1 MISTLQKANP
11 GALCGYGFPQVFMIQ
26 IPGAPPGGFAATGSK
41 RARTADAEA
50 DVHVINPLADQR
62 WNALIARHPLASPFH
77 LTGWL
82 QALQRTYGYEPFVLT
97 SAAPGEEMN
106 NGMAFC
112 RVSSWATGSRAV
124 SLPFADHC
132 ELLVSGEAER
142 AKFLAWLQAERTP
155 QGWKYVET
163 RPLRSFPDPI
173 PGWWPQHSYCFHEL
187 DLGPSVE
194 QLFYG
199 THPNCIRRKV
209 RRAEREGLKYEV
221 GRSPELL
228 DAFYRLLL
236 ITRKRLRIL
245 PQPRS
250 WFQNLLDCMGENL
263 QIRVAR
269 KDGRP
274 IASILTL
281 KHRRS
286 VVYKYGCSNEKM
298 HKLGGM
304 PFLFWKLII
313 ESKAEGAETLDFGR
327 SDLENEGLI
336 RFKSEFGARVRK
348 LTYYRSPG
356 SEKQEAP
363 TKHSKAAGRVVSML
377 PDGISCAAGRILYR
391 HMG

>member
-1 MISTLQKANP
+1 
-11 GALCGYGFPQVFMIQ
+11 MIQ

-50 DVHVINPLADQR
+50 DVHVVNPLTDQR
-62 WNALIARHPLASPFH
+62 WDALIAQHPLASPFH
-77 LTGWL
+77 QSGWL

-97 SAAPGEEMN
+97 SAAPGEEVK

-112 RVSSWATGSRAV
+112 RVSSLITGIRAV

-132 ELLVSGEAER
+132 EPLVNSEAER
-142 AKFLAWLQAERTP
+142 VRFMAWLHAERARRR
-155 QGWKYVET
+155 WRYVEL
-163 RPLRSFPDPI
+163 RPLRLFQDPI
-173 PGWWPQHSYCFHEL
+173 PGWSPHQSYCFHEL
-187 DLGPSVE
+187 DLAPSLE
-194 QLFYG
+194 KLFYG
-199 THPNCIRRKV
+199 MHRDCIRRKV
-209 RRAEREGLKYEV
+209 RRAEREGITYEV

-228 DAFYRLLL
+228 DAFYCLLL

-250 WFQNLLDCMGENL
+250 WFQNLMECMGENL

-274 IASILTL
+274 IAAILTL

-286 VVYKYGCSNEKM
+286 VIYKYGCSDEKA

-304 PFLFWKLII
+304 PFLFWKLIT
-313 ESKAEGAETLDFGR
+313 ESKAEAAETLDFGR

-336 RFKSEFGARVRK
+336 RFKSEFGAHQRN

-356 SEKQEAP
+356 SEKQVTEAR
-363 TKHSKAAGRVVSML
+363 HSKTAGRVVSML

>member
-1 MISTLQKANP
+1 
-11 GALCGYGFPQVFMIQ
+11 MIQ
-26 IPGAPPGGFAATGSK
+26 RSGAPTGGFAATGSK
-41 RARTADAEA
+41 RAPTADTEA

-62 WNALIARHPLASPFH
+62 WDALIAQHPQASPFH
-77 LTGWL
+77 RPGWL

-97 SAAPGEEMN
+97 SAAPGEEMK

-112 RVSSWATGSRAV
+112 RISSWITGSRAV

-132 ELLVSGEAER
+132 EPLVSSEAER
-142 AKFLAWLQAERTP
+142 VRFMAWLQAERTS
-155 QGWKYVET
+155 QRWKYVEV
-163 RPLRSFPDPI
+163 RPLRLFQDSI
-173 PGWWPQHSYCFHEL
+173 PGWSPHHSYCFHEL
-187 DLGPSVE
+187 DLGPSLE
-194 QLFYG
+194 KLFCG
-199 THPNCIRRKV
+199 MHRDCIRRKI
-209 RRAEREGLKYEV
+209 RRAEREGVTYEV

-245 PQPRS
+245 PQPRN
-250 WFQNLLDCMGENL
+250 WFRNLLECMGENL

-281 KHRRS
+281 KHRRL
-286 VVYKYGCSNEKM
+286 VIYKYGCSDEKA
-298 HKLGGM
+298 HNLGGV
-304 PFLFWKLII
+304 PFLFWKLIA
-313 ESKAEGAETLDFGR
+313 ESKVEAAETLDFGR

-336 RFKSEFGARVRK
+336 RFKSEFNAPQRV

-356 SEKQEAP
+356 SEKQMAQAR
-363 TKHSKAAGRVVSML
+363 HSKTAGRVVSML
-377 PDGISCAAGRILYR
+377 PDGISCAAGRMLYR

>member
-1 MISTLQKANP
+1 
-11 GALCGYGFPQVFMIQ
+11 MIQ
-26 IPGAPPGGFAATGSK
+26 IPDAPTGGFAATGSK
-41 RARTADAEA
+41 RARTENTEA
-50 DVHVINPLADQR
+50 DVHVINPLADKR
-62 WNALIARHPLASPFH
+62 WDALIAQHPQASPFH
-77 LTGWL
+77 QPGWL

-97 SAAPGEEMN
+97 SAAPGEELE

-112 RVSSWATGSRAV
+112 RISSWITGSRAV

-132 ELLVSGEAER
+132 EPLVSSEAER
-142 AKFLAWLQAERTP
+142 VGLMAWLQAERAR
-155 QGWKYVET
+155 QKWKYVEL
-163 RPLRSFPDPI
+163 RPLRLFQDPVS
-173 PGWWPQHSYCFHEL
+173 GWSPHYSYCFHEL
-187 DLGPSVE
+187 DLGPSLE
-194 QLFYG
+194 KLFCG
-199 THPNCIRRKV
+199 MHRDCIRRKV
-209 RRAEREGLKYEV
+209 RRAERERVTYEV

-250 WFQNLLDCMGENL
+250 WFRNLLECMGENL

-286 VVYKYGCSNEKM
+286 VIYKYGCSDEKV
-298 HKLGGM
+298 HNLGGV
-304 PFLFWKLII
+304 PFLFWKLIT
-313 ESKAEGAETLDFGR
+313 ESKAEAAETLDFGR

-336 RFKSEFGARVRK
+336 RFKTEFNAHRHN
-348 LTYYRSPG
+348 LAYYRSPG
-356 SEKQEAP
+356 SENQVAQAR
-363 TKHSKAAGRVVSML
+363 HSKTFGRVVSML
-377 PDGISCAAGRILYR
+377 PDGIPCAAGRILYR